1 VSSVDGTELSP
12 CNQSSTTVRTTLQA
26 IANLFKGTRGTAIA
40 SASSINLGAATG
52 SNLHITG
59 TTTITSL
66 GTVAAGVER
75 RVIFDGALTL
85 THNATSLVLPGNA
98 NITTAAGDSAVFI
111 SEGSG
116 NWRCVSYNKADGTSV
131 GAATIANDSVT
142 YAKMQNVSAT
152 QRVIGRNTAGSGD
165 PEEVTLTQLLDWIGS
180 AAQGDLLYRDS
191 SSWARLAAG
200 TSGKILRTNG
210 ASANPSWYGGV
221 VSLTDGATISV
232 DASLGDNFRVTL
244 GGNRTLANPTNL
256 VNGQVLNFRIAQDGT
271 GSRTLS
277 YGTKYKFPGGTTPI
291 LTTTASAHD
300 FMSCQYDSTDD
311 TLYCVLN
318 KDFK

>member
-1 VSSVDGTELSP
+1 VDGTELSP

-40 SASSINLGAATG
+40 SASSVNLGAATG

-59 TTTITSL
+59 TTTITSF

-85 THNATSLVLPGNA
+85 THNPTSLVLPGNA

-277 YGTKYKFPGGTTPI
+277 YGAKYKFPGGTTPI